1 MAATRGDPRRRV
13 GSVFTV
19 QSAGPGP
26 CRDGLGG
33 GARLPLRDDYK
44 YGRTTFTSTGIR
56 REFPRIESATELSRD
71 GSRDAL
77 AEVSVET
84 PLSEKARSATDP
96 QLSESAQVSFYNNTY
111 SVHCTL
117 PLQIY

>member
-26 CRDGLGG
+26 CRDGLRGG
-33 GARLPLRDDYK
+33 GGPPLRDDYK

-56 REFPRIESATELSRD
+56 REFPRIESAAELSRN

-84 PLSEKARSATDP
+84 PLSQKARSATDP
-96 QLSESAQVSFYNNTY
+96 QLSESAQVSW
-111 SVHCTL
+111 SRREKGAEK
-117 PLQIY
+117 QMS

>member
-33 GARLPLRDDYK
+33 GGAGTRLPLRDDYK
-44 YGRTTFTSTGIR
+44 YGRTTFTNTGIK
-56 REFPRIESATELSRD
+56 REFPRIESAAELSRD

-96 QLSESAQVSFYNNTY
+96 QLNDLAQVSHIFNY
-111 SVHCTL
+111 
-117 PLQIY
+117 

>member
-33 GARLPLRDDYK
+33 VTRLPLKDDYK

-56 REFPRIESATELSRD
+56 REFPRIESAAELSRD

-84 PLSEKARSATDP
+84 PLSEKTRSTTDP
-96 QLSESAQVSFYNNTY
+96 QLSESTQVS
-111 SVHCTL
+111 
-117 PLQIY
+117 